1 MAEINY
7 QNSKYI
13 KSPKYS
19 FSKARKFFYKK
30 YYNENPG
37 PGNYESESSFKIS
50 ACKKSRQYSF
60 GKGKRFYFKA
70 LNSNPGP
77 GSYSSKSF
85 LSKSK
90 GFTFGKKNKFIDDN
104 TFIENLFLP
113 LNYS

>member
-50 ACKKSRQYSF
+50 ACKKIDNIVLEQE
-60 GKGKRFYFKA
+60 
-70 LNSNPGP
+70 
-77 GSYSSKSF
+77 
-85 LSKSK
+85 K
-90 GFTFGKKNKFIDDN
+90 GFILKH
-104 TFIENLFLP
+104 
-113 LNYS
+113 